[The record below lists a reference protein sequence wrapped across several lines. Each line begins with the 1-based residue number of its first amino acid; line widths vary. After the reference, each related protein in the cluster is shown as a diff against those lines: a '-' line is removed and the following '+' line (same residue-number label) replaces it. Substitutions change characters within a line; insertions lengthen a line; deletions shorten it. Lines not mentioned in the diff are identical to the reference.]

1 MERIAAFLRD
11 IVRLL
16 TLEMVLNNAGSKKRS
31 NARVQENT
39 SLTPIGENLSR

>member
-1 MERIAAFLRD
+1 MGRIAAFLRD